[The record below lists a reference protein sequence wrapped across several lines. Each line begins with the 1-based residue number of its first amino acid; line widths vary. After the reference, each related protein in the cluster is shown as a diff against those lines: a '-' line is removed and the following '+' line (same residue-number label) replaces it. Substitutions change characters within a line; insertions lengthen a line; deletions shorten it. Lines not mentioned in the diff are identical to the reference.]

1 MCVRVSLILS
11 TIHDIIRRCLHA
23 LVRAVVTPEEEK
35 GRWAMEE
42 LLTPRQQTARQ
53 IKARF
58 LEALQTNNVT
68 EVLEILYTTNLD
80 IDTVLEVEDKRMI
93 LASYKQ
99 GRVAVVLVSLDSRL
113 GLCIVGVCRN

>member
-1 MCVRVSLILS
+1 MFVRVSLILS
-11 TIHDIIRRCLHA
+11 TIYDIIRRCLHA

-35 GRWAMEE
+35 GQWAMEE
-42 LLTPRQQTARQ
+42 LLTPRQHTARQ

-80 IDTVLEVEDKRMI
+80 IDTVLEVEDKRMV

-99 GRVAVVLVSLDSRL
+99 GRIGVVLVSLDSRL